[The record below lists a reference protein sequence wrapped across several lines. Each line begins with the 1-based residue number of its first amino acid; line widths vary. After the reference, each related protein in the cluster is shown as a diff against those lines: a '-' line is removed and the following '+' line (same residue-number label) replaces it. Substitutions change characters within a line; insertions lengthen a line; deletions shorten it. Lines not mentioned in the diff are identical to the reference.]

1 MKNIIQVLFLIVLF
15 TSCSNNNSSNNNLK
29 ENNDTNNIDTI
40 TTQVFKSNDGWGYD
54 ILINNKIH
62 IHQTMI
68 PAVNG
73 IFTFES
79 QEDAKKTAAFVVK
92 LMLERNNDLP
102 NVSIEQLDSLGVL
115 DSTILNFQ
123 ENIYK

>member
-1 MKNIIQVLFLIVLF
+1 MKNIIQVLILIIFF
-15 TSCSNNNSSNNNLK
+15 TSCSNNNSSNNNDEVK
-29 ENNDTNNIDTI
+29 NNTNNVDTI
-40 TTQVFKSNDGWGYD
+40 TTQVFKSDDGWGYD

-73 IFTFES
+73 IFTFKT
-79 QEDAKKTAAFVVK
+79 QEDALKTAAFVVE
-92 LMLERNNDLP
+92 LMLERNNDMP